1 MWHRADRSE
10 PDGRGETDAY
20 QSGRYADYLVGRGAG
35 VPAWAWMNAVARGS
49 EVLVASLALAE
60 GSPRDAPERL
70 RGWYLARKAIAEE
83 AMSTIADEECTLAEL
98 QRGVLRGLELELAA
112 VSIWAVPDPEELI
125 CLALE
130 ALHTYRNPS
139 RR

>member
-1 MWHRADRSE
+1 MWHRAERNE
-10 PDGRGETDAY
+10 PDERGEASAY
-20 QSGRYADYLVGRGAG
+20 ESGRYADYLISRGAD